1 MKKKFLKYLSKVGWG
16 GGAEL
21 IFGENVYISLYYIV
35 ASPKI
40 KTRTLLTPSRPS
52 SLPSDSLLTPS
63 SIVFNSEMIVYIF
76 FILHSNQI
84 GVLPIILSIIS
95 HKFSRNNWFSKMI
108 FLNSR
113 SHWTLRRVVSPP
125 YSLLIPPY
133 SLLMSS
139 PILLSFFS
147 ILLFL
152 FIIPIFCNT
161 FYFLTS
167 LSYLLAPSSYFFI
180 PHYSL
185 SITCD
190 R

>member
-1 MKKKFLKYLSKVGWG
+1 
-16 GGAEL
+16 
-21 IFGENVYISLYYIV
+21 
-35 ASPKI
+35 
-40 KTRTLLTPSRPS
+40 
-52 SLPSDSLLTPS
+52 
-63 SIVFNSEMIVYIF
+63 MIVYIF

-95 HKFSRNNWFSKMI
+95 HKFSRNHWFSKII
-108 FLNSR
+108 FLNSQF
-113 SHWTLRRVVSPP
+113 HWTLHRVVSSP

-161 FYFLTS
+161 FYLTS
-167 LSYLLAPSSYFFI
+167 NFFSFIKLKIFIMLILYHFHTFQVIEWCSFLIPSLYLIAPSSYFLTLFSYLLF
-180 PHYSL
+180 PPYTSSL
-185 SITCD
+185 PANNVNTTAVEITLLFWFQHVYMYITSYALFQ
-190 R
+190 